1 MLGKKRLIYCFYSIL
16 ISEQNISINK
26 KYVYMQLKLYSIS
39 IQIIKV
45 YLEIHIYEIKRAFID
60 LYRILL

>member
-1 MLGKKRLIYCFYSIL
+1 
-16 ISEQNISINK
+16 
-26 KYVYMQLKLYSIS
+26 MQLKLYSIS